1 MHELQPGSSAAA
13 DGVTV
18 ALYLTGSALL
28 GQLTAE
34 QCRAVTDVAAA
45 RGALQRRQD
54 FFKGISLLQARA
66 RPTLAPPLSSPCRGG
81 AGAPCSALQRPRAS
95 EWRPAPASYPS
106 QRAGGPHNTEVEPPP
121 APGRA
126 PGCRT
131 AGPRARALPR
141 TARMPGHPRAPCAP
155 RAGWQAAVAA
165 ARLRRV
171 KAASTAARHVVSSGL
186 VAKTARAARARAQ
199 GRVLYPCW
207 GRLWYPNREADA
219 RRRRTW
225 RAAAWRP
232 AATRTRSRP
241 RCAHGP
247 RKRSRSTLRRTPAKR
262 ASGSSWC
269 SSRCARR
276 QTPATPGVR
285 VALEPASRRGASPC
299 ACWRARRARWAQ
311 ARLLTRRLC
320 APRCVL
326 ALAQPVRA
334 PPGRPGRPIVPD
346 PVGAAAASRP
356 RAARAPA
363 PVPRL
368 SGLGRQRASA
378 AAMS

>member
-81 AGAPCSALQRPRAS
+81 AGAPCSALQGPRAS
-95 EWRPAPASYPS
+95 ERRPAPASYPS
-106 QRAGGPHNTEVEPPP
+106 QRAGGLPQHPTSASAWAGTRMPDRRPARPRPAADRAHAWPPAGSLRTARRLAGRRRGRPPP
-121 APGRA
+121 TCQGSQHGGAARSEQWACCKDGARSRA
-126 PGCRT
+126 PGHR
-131 AGPRARALPR
+131 AGSCTLVGAGYGTLTVRLTRAGGAPGARRRGGQRRRGPARARG
-141 TARMPGHPRAPCAP
+141 ARMGRGSA
-155 RAGWQAAVAA
+155 AGVHCGERQQRERQAAAGVQA
-165 ARLRRV
+165 
-171 KAASTAARHVVSSGL
+171 G
-186 VAKTARAARARAQ
+186 ARAARRPQ
-199 GRVLYPCW
+199 PPECVSPLSQR
-207 GRLWYPNREADA
+207 
-219 RRRRTW
+219 
-225 RAAAWRP
+225 RAA
-232 AATRTRSRP
+232 
-241 RCAHGP
+241 
-247 RKRSRSTLRRTPAKR
+247 
-262 ASGSSWC
+262 
-269 SSRCARR
+269 
-276 QTPATPGVR
+276 
-285 VALEPASRRGASPC
+285 GASPC

-363 PVPRL
+363 PVLRL